1 MNIKYKKRE
10 RNEKRKANAQ
20 NERFLRFH
28 LPFSLSFSA
37 FAFALVWFL
46 WQFPVC
52 WLLSFVPV
60 VLASTGFYGLLFK
73 SHKIQHMSSICAS
86 HSRLS
91 NWPVPLG
98 APIRSR
104 RRLTTAELREILWA
118 VKASARKWTR
128 ERGKEGWRG
137 PNISGLGKSTEI
149 DKWRDATKV
158 RRELHKWFYNYVL
171 CVECFSSNVCIICM
185 CLWQNWLSLIHNWVG
200 ISALLVRICTH
211 LIVCTAFYS
220 RWSTPWQHH
229 LRDPL
234 ALNSTGTAWRVLSL
248 LYKLLGNETFAH
260 LSVWFFKRHGSTSS
274 KECNLIKQPFAWQ

>member
-1 MNIKYKKRE
+1 
-10 RNEKRKANAQ
+10 
-20 NERFLRFH
+20 
-28 LPFSLSFSA
+28 
-37 FAFALVWFL
+37 
-46 WQFPVC
+46 
-52 WLLSFVPV
+52 
-60 VLASTGFYGLLFK
+60 
-73 SHKIQHMSSICAS
+73 MSSICAS

-104 RRLTTAELREILWA
+104 RRLTALWRCIA
-118 VKASARKWTR
+118 AWNFVGRKSKCPKMDQR
-128 ERGKEGWRG
+128 RGKEGWRD
-137 PNISGLGKSTEI
+137 PNISGLAKSTEI
-149 DKWRDATKV
+149 DKWRDVTKV

-171 CVECFSSNVCIICM
+171 CEECFSSNVCIICM
-185 CLWQNWLSLIHNWVG
+185 CVWQNWLSLIHNLVG

-248 LYKLLGNETFAH
+248 LYKLLVNETFAH

-274 KECNLIKQPFAWQ
+274 KECNLIKQPFAWQQLLFFASAYLFWTSKVPKSP